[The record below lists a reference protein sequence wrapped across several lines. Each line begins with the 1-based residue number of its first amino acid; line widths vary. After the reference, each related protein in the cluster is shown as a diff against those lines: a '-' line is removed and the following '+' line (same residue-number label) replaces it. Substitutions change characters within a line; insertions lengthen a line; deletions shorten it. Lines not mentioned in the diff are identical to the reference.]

1 MRTPFLPG
9 RYLRDMSTEQ
19 TRTAPYGSW
28 VSPIK
33 LDDVVAAGASLSSLI
48 GDGADLWWL
57 ETRPDQDGRSTVM
70 AMRDG
75 LVSEVTPAAT
85 NVRSRVNEY
94 GGGAFHVRDG
104 VLVYCDDSDH
114 TVKLRSPDG
123 TIRAL
128 TSGDPL
134 VRYGDLRVHPK
145 VPMVL
150 AVRED
155 HRVNGEAETTLVGL
169 GWPGTDGAG
178 REVVLRRGAD
188 FYANPT
194 LSDDGRLAWLEWW
207 HPAMPWD
214 STLLKVGRLDTQEWS
229 VADVQLVAGR
239 SGAWVD
245 GVAVHHPRWSAAGT
259 LVYTSDVSGYY
270 QLAEWDGRGVRALH
284 CDQADFDLPMF
295 VLGNHA
301 HADLDGKQILGWRLD
316 EGLCHLA
323 IVSRVG
329 APTRRLAG
337 VAAVDSVAS
346 ALGVGYAIVD
356 RPADNRGLV
365 RVESDG
371 TLEVLRTVGE
381 NPDRGFCSVARSLV
395 FQGRHGPVQAW
406 YYPPTNASFRAPGG
420 TRPPALMRVHG
431 GPTAMT
437 TNAYNAT
444 VQFWTSR
451 GFAVLDVNY
460 SGSAGFGR
468 RWRDRLKGLW
478 GVADVDD
485 CIDAAEAAI
494 DAGLADPGRLAIA
507 GGSSGGFTALRALTS
522 SDRFAA
528 AIIRYGV
535 VDLTAL
541 LDTHKFESRY
551 LESLVGRYPAE
562 EKLYRTRSPIN
573 NLDRLRSP
581 ILVLQGSDD
590 PVVPESQSIQLVNAV
605 RKRGLPVTLRVY
617 EGEGHGFRKA
627 QTRADAL
634 AAEYSFCAQV
644 FGFTPADDLPPLEV
658 ENLPAKT
665 GAG

>member
-1 MRTPFLPG
+1 
-9 RYLRDMSTEQ
+9 MSTDQ
-19 TRTAPYGSW
+19 IRTAPYGSW
-28 VSPIK
+28 HSPIA
-33 LDDVVAAGASLSSLI
+33 LGDVVAAGASMSSLI

-57 ETRPDQDGRSTVM
+57 ETRPDQDSRSTVM
-70 AMRDG
+70 RMRDG
-75 LVSEVTPAAT
+75 LVSEITPATT
-85 NVRSRVNEY
+85 NIRSRVNEY
-94 GGGAFHVRDG
+94 GGGAFHVRDD
-104 VLVYCDDSDH
+104 VLAYCDDSDH

-128 TSGDPL
+128 TAGDPL

-155 HRVNGEAETTLVGL
+155 HRVDGEAETTLVGL
-169 GWPGTDGAG
+169 GWPDGDGPGA
-178 REVVLRRGAD
+178 EVVLCRGAD

-194 LSDDGRLAWLEWW
+194 LSDDGRLAWLEWR

-214 STLLKVGRLDTQEWS
+214 STLLKVGQFDTREWKLT
-229 VADVQLVAGR
+229 DVQLVAGR
-239 SGAWVD
+239 SGAELD
-245 GVAVHHPRWSAAGT
+245 GVAVHHPRWSIAGT
-259 LVYTSDVSGYY
+259 LLFTSDASGFF

-284 CDQADFDLPMF
+284 ADQADFDLPMF

-301 HADLDGKQILGWRLD
+301 HADLDANQILTWRLD

-329 APTRRLAG
+329 VPTRRLAG

-346 ALGVGYAIVD
+346 TLGVGYAIVD
-356 RPADNRGLV
+356 RPVDHRALV
-365 RVESDG
+365 RVEPDG
-371 TLEVLRTVGE
+371 TLEVLRTLGE
-381 NPDRGFCSVARSLV
+381 SPDRAYCSVARSLV
-395 FQGRHGPVQAW
+395 FQGRYGPVQAW
-406 YYPPTNASFRAPGG
+406 YYPPNNPDYRAPGG

-431 GPTAMT
+431 GPTALT
-437 TNAYNAT
+437 SNAYNAT

-468 RWRDRLKGLW
+468 RWRDRLQGLW

-494 DAGLADPGRLAIA
+494 DAGLADPGRLVIS
-507 GGSSGGFTALRALTS
+507 GGSSGGFTALRALTT

-528 AIIRYGV
+528 AIVRYGV

-551 LESLVGRYPAE
+551 LDSLIGRFPAD
-562 EKLYRTRSPIN
+562 EKLYQTRSPIN

-590 PVVPESQSIQLVNAV
+590 PVVPLSQATQLADAV
-605 RKRGLPVTLRVY
+605 RARGLPLAVRVF

-627 QTRADAL
+627 QTRSDAL
-634 AAEYSFCAQV
+634 AAEYSFCAQI
-644 FGFTPADDLPPLEV
+644 FGFAPADDLPLLEV
-658 ENLPAKT
+658 ENLPPAT
-665 GAG
+665 AAR